1 MRTLPAVTVLAVVAV
16 IGIAAS
22 AAADVCKVYPIK
34 VVTEDRS
41 PALKVDVVKVL
52 TVGGEYELTNFMKSI
67 VPAALRSTG
76 ALPAPANTGTMR
88 TKVVILN
95 AKNCYIHTPDGKLP
109 VSLKVVVDPKSTT
122 TTRVNEDGHER
133 FNGSVS
139 NSQSYDL
146 SSYFVTE
153 FTATCRVTKFHTKSN
168 YEYPIVVPAT
178 GTHHGFRWVDP

>member
-1 MRTLPAVTVLAVVAV
+1 MARAVALRQRYGLSYGSYVAALTLAAVMNVGVASACGLVACLWFLPTTGAVAPFVPLGADGSISIYNSAGSTHLAV
-16 IGIAAS
+16 
-22 AAADVCKVYPIK
+22 DVLGWFP
-34 VVTEDRS
+34 
-41 PALKVDVVKVL
+41 
-52 TVGGEYELTNFMKSI
+52 VG
-67 VPAALRSTG
+67 A
-76 ALPAPANTGTMR
+76 
-88 TKVVILN
+88 
-95 AKNCYIHTPDGKLP
+95 
-109 VSLKVVVDPKSTT
+109 T